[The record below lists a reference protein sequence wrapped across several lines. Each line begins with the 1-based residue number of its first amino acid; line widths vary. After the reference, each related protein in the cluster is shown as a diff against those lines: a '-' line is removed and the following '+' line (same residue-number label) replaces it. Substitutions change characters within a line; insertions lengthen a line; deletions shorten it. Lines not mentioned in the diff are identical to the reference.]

1 MNEARTTYNV
11 SQPRRPLCKHL
22 SQNPRRR
29 NLAVTGSGTLLANA
43 LVAHIICIIQIAAR
57 HKRCHTQTQ
66 MERWPILRKTERPG
80 KLSLSLGYSHS
91 SSTSGTTQRWRQF
104 RQKESSCYTMPPCG
118 LEAGHRRCRGSCH
131 PHLLAAFSSTLE
143 MEVTGSSK
151 MRPHG
156 VRHHNPNFYHHQNL
170 ESESATRDNLVSLRK
185 SKTTIN
191 SNASF

>member
-1 MNEARTTYNV
+1 LNEARTTYTV

-29 NLAVTGSGTLLANA
+29 NLAVTGSGTLLPNA
-43 LVAHIICIIQIAAR
+43 LVTHIICIIQIAAR
-57 HKRCHTQTQ
+57 HKRCHSQTQ

-80 KLSLSLGYSHS
+80 KLSLSLGYVRNHTKVAAVSAK
-91 SSTSGTTQRWRQF
+91 GI
-104 RQKESSCYTMPPCG
+104 MPPC
-118 LEAGHRRCRGSCH
+118 GHRRCRGSCH
-131 PHLLAAFSSTLE
+131 PHLLLAAFSSTLE

-170 ESESATRDNLVSLRK
+170 ESESAARDNLVSLRE
-185 SKTTIN
+185 SRTTIN